1 LEVAQARRFLIL
13 RASFFTEDLY
23 MAESKQGMD
32 VGYVARL
39 ACIDLTGEEKAH
51 FQEQLDQVLHY
62 VAQLDEV
69 DISGVDPTA
78 HAIPVY
84 NVFRQ
89 DEIGI
94 SLEHEVVIANAPAA
108 SDGQIRVPKI
118 IDQ

>member
-1 LEVAQARRFLIL
+1 
-13 RASFFTEDLY
+13 

-39 ACIDLTGEEKAH
+39 ACIDLTEQEKAL
-51 FQEQLDQVLHY
+51 FQSQLEQVLHY
-62 VAQLDEV
+62 VEQLDELDV
-69 DISGVDPTA
+69 SQVEPTA

-84 NVFRQ
+84 NVLRT
-89 DEIGI
+89 DEVGS
-94 SLEHEVVIANAPAA
+94 SLEHAAVIANAPAS